1 MYIQL
6 LQFSLV
12 FGPHSCFLQGIS
24 FLQTPLLMVELF
36 WWFPSS
42 TSLLPPVSPILPP
55 SQLTIGWEGIF
66 DWKCFEWNGILHPFT
81 MFKILGSCVI
91 FIQEPTKCFNLPLVG
106 MSEILFDKNNLFIN
120 GWPFL
125 DSTELVF
132 LDLNLCWRSFA
143 VEQLFLPYFCYW
155 FLSVCSRYDAAVVIV
170 YHYGTFSIWFLW
182 EKTFDPH
189 IFSVHVRG

>member
-1 MYIQL
+1 MCIQL

-24 FLQTPLLMVELF
+24 FFTNSRFDGLTFLMVPF
-36 WWFPSS
+36 FNISFTSRFTNSPPFS
-42 TSLLPPVSPILPP
+42 THYWL
-55 SQLTIGWEGIF
+55 GRDF
-66 DWKCFEWNGILHPFT
+66 WKCFEWNGILHPFT

-91 FIQEPTKCFNLPLVG
+91 FIQAPTKCFNLPVVG

-170 YHYGTFSIWFLW
+170 YHYGTFSIWFL
-182 EKTFDPH
+182 
-189 IFSVHVRG
+189 